1 MTLLAKF
8 NAILIPVLG
17 IGLAITAYYSRSTI
31 QANAFEQVKD
41 QARLMMESAQSSRD
55 YTSKEITPLVE
66 DLKKEMD
73 QARKMIESAQS
84 SRDDTSKEITPL
96 AKDLKKETNQESCD
110 IPSEKITPLVKDLKK
125 ETDQPRKMMESA
137 QSSRD
142 DTRKEITPLLDNLK
156 KEADKFHPQVVPAY
170 AARTTYEMLHNNK
183 RIPENLKKFIY
194 REPSDNPTLFPQD
207 LATWEKDVI
216 ELFRNQRELT
226 EKSEDD
232 YQSSVGSALYLARPI
247 KVDEPCMRCHDTPEI
262 APAGMVKK
270 YGDHGFG
277 WNVGDI
283 AAIKIVSVPRSVPE
297 EMTQRAFIPLL
308 TKMGFVAALTWLIL
322 NAAMIWFVT
331 RPVARLSA
339 WADEVSKGDLG
350 RGELQVVGSD
360 EISKLT
366 SSFNRLYLS
375 LLNAMDMLRKQ

>member
-84 SRDDTSKEITPL
+84 S
-96 AKDLKKETNQESCD
+96 CD
-110 IPSEKITPLVKDLKK
+110 IPSEKITPLAKDLRK

-194 REPSDNPTLFPQD
+194 REPSDNPTLPQD